1 MAKKVDLSGMTKAEL
16 IAKRDEMKRKYMDF
30 RFQMVLGHVENPMM
44 KKTMRREIARL
55 NTFIRQKEIA
65 EQAK

>member
-1 MAKKVDLSGMTKAEL
+1 MAKKVDLKSMTKAEL
-16 IAKRDEMKRKYMDF
+16 IVKRDEMKRKYMDL